1 MTVSNRCAELMK
13 KTASFWLMTIL
24 SSALALAAGN
34 PQQTL
39 APEAAAKLS
48 GMEAALA
55 TDPDNLRL
63 GNDYR
68 MAVIA
73 TNQYER
79 CLQFF
84 AKLVADHPNAS
95 NAYLNYAFAYVDKIP
110 SAGSVTQ
117 VITAN
122 NALNMFTK
130 SIELKPTWIGYCTRG
145 KSYLYWPVVFD
156 RTRLGVADLE
166 EAMKIQ
172 KAEKKRSYHR
182 LTYIF
187 LGDGYWKMGNLPKA
201 MEVWKEGL
209 VQFPDNADL
218 KARLSRQGDD
228 LKALIEDALDY
239 SKRVDTNLHELWG
252 E

>member
-1 MTVSNRCAELMK
+1 MAL
-13 KTASFWLMTIL
+13 LL
-24 SSALALAAGN
+24 SARALAAGIPASDLTPEASAN
-34 PQQTL
+34 LSRLEATL
-39 APEAAAKLS
+39 AA
-48 GMEAALA
+48 
-55 TDPDNLRL
+55 DPDNLRK

-73 TNQYER
+73 TNQYDR
-79 CLQFF
+79 SLQFF
-84 AKLVADHPNAS
+84 AKLTADHPNAS

-110 SAGSVTQ
+110 AAGSVTQ
-117 VITAN
+117 VIMAN
-122 NALNMFTK
+122 NALNMFTRA
-130 SIELKPTWIGYCTRG
+130 IELQPSWIGYCTRG

-172 KAEKKRSYHR
+172 KADKKRNYYVH
-182 LTYIF
+182 TYIF

-201 MEVWKEGL
+201 LAVWKEGL
-209 VQFPDNADL
+209 AEFPDNADL
-218 KARLSRQGDD
+218 KARLSKQGDD
-228 LKALIEDALDY
+228 LKAVIDDALDY